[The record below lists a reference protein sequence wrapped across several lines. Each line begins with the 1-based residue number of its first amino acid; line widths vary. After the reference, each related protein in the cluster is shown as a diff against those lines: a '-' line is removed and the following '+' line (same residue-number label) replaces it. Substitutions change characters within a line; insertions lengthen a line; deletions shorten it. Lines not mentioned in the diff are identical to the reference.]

1 MTGVVF
7 YTRPGRARVDKEM
20 DASVDSRQFP
30 ASRRKITVKA
40 GGSVY
45 LLTPQGESQ
54 YVGWYNGELV
64 WLDLSRFDRGLANQ
78 PSPCGSDCDGAIVD
92 RGESQWWVRIR
103 NSKGQI
109 GWTDQTQDLTPWIHG
124 G

>member
-1 MTGVVF
+1 M
-7 YTRPGRARVDKEM
+7 
-20 DASVDSRQFP
+20 
-30 ASRRKITVKA
+30 TVKA
-40 GGSVY
+40 GDIVY
-45 LLTPQGESQ
+45 LLTPRGESQ

-64 WLDLSRFDRGLANQ
+64 ELDLWKFDRGLANQ
-78 PSPCGSDCDGAIVD
+78 PSPCGSDCDGAIFD

-109 GWTDQTQDLTPWIHG
+109 GWTDRTQDLAPWIHG